1 MKRILIYIVI
11 LAAVLAVRLERTD
24 VGKLRPVQTVSVYRD
39 GASYVIATDT
49 GDKGK
54 GKTVADAL
62 KDLKQTAPAVIYL
75 DTAQFLLTGKNA
87 DDAVE
92 NLRPYFSKS
101 VELYSF
107 RGEAD
112 LELAS
117 KYLAVH
123 GNGPQ
128 LKRWNPGEK
137 LPVLVCSGDQIK
149 LIEKTK

>member
-1 MKRILIYIVI
+1 MKRILIYIGI
-11 LAAVLAVRLERTD
+11 LAAVLLVPLERTD

-54 GKTVADAL
+54 GETVLEAL
-62 KDLKQTAPAVIYL
+62 NDLKQTTPAVIYL

-87 DDAVE
+87 EDAVVD
-92 NLRPYFSKS
+92 LRRYFSKS

-107 RGEAD
+107 RGEPD
-112 LELAS
+112 LELVS

-123 GNGPQ
+123 GNGPR
-128 LKRWNPGEK
+128 LKQWDPGEK
-137 LPVLVCSGDQIK
+137 LPVLACSGEQIR
-149 LIEKTK
+149 LIEKAK